1 MSRSRS
7 YLVSAVVMLALDM
20 LWLGVVAPAFYRQYI
35 GPLMRP
41 QPDLLAAT
49 LFYLIYVVGVNE
61 FVLQSIPGGAPW
73 TAAARRGALFGLVAY
88 ATFDLTA
95 QAVLAGWSPVVTAV
109 DMAWGALLT
118 ATVAGVTRAVTHRR
132 TAPGGA
138 T

>member
-1 MSRSRS
+1 
-7 YLVSAVVMLALDM
+7 MLALDM
-20 LWLGVVAPAFYRQYI
+20 LWLGLVAPAFYRQYI

-41 QPDLLAAT
+41 QPELVAAT

-61 FVLQSIPGGAPW
+61 FVLKAIPSEAPW
-73 TAAARRGALFGLVAY
+73 TQAAKRGALFGLVAY

-95 QAVLAGWSPVVTAV
+95 QAVLAGWSPVVTVV

-118 ATVAGVTRAVTHRR
+118 ATVAGVTQAVTRR
-132 TAPGGA
+132 RPASGGA